1 MVNWLFSV
9 FFKVLFINH
18 LNLNKMFRAFNLV
31 KLFTFF
37 VIAGL
42 VSLGNARAQDTEIS
56 DEKLR
61 AYIMVM
67 DSVDVLRA
75 ELSESVSNTIVSN
88 ELMDGGRTFN
98 TIKSA
103 QGDSVKLSEAGISEE
118 QLAAYEELQQEL
130 TELQA
135 SLNETFSEM
144 VKEHVGVK
152 EYNQIRKGLRS
163 DEELKGR
170 YEQLVAEAEAENQ
183 EEDGAEG
190 GESPDTTMNA
200 AQDDGSQE

>member
-1 MVNWLFSV
+1 
-9 FFKVLFINH
+9 
-18 LNLNKMFRAFNLV
+18 MFRALNLV

-37 VIAGL
+37 VVAGFI
-42 VSLGNARAQDTEIS
+42 SLGNAKAQDTEVS
-56 DEKLR
+56 DEKLK

-67 DSVDVLRA
+67 DSVDVLRT
-75 ELSESVSNTIVSN
+75 ELSESVSNMIVSN

-103 QGDSVKLSEAGISEE
+103 QGDTVKLTEAGITEE

-135 SLNETFSEM
+135 SLNETFSQM
-144 VKEHVGVK
+144 VKEHVGIR

-163 DEELKGR
+163 DEELKER
-170 YEQLVAEAEAENQ
+170 YEVLVAEVEAENQ
-183 EEDGAEG
+183 EAGTEEG
-190 GESPDTTMNA
+190 GSQDTTMNS
-200 AQDDGSQE
+200 AQDDGSKE